1 MKPIIFLSLIVLCL
15 SAPKATKESKN
26 ASDIFANIK
35 KSIYQCV
42 SSSEEASTK
51 LKELVNKNLQSNEN
65 LPLNFNS
72 IELTQED
79 REVIRKCKRDAFK
92 APTRKP
98 DSNVTPISLENIV
111 HKRKKVTL
119 VKGQI
124 RKPRKLELLNKIRN

>member
-1 MKPIIFLSLIVLCL
+1 MVLCL
-15 SAPKATKESKN
+15 SAPKTAKEPKN

-35 KSIYQCV
+35 KAIYQCV
-42 SSSEEASTK
+42 SSSEGVSNQ
-51 LKELVNKNLQSNEN
+51 LKELVNKNLKSNEN

-79 REVIRKCKRDAFK
+79 REVIRNCKRDAFK

-111 HKRKKVTL
+111 HKTKKVTL
-119 VKGQI
+119 IKGQVN
-124 RKPRKLELLNKIRN
+124 KPRKLELLEKIRN

>member
-1 MKPIIFLSLIVLCL
+1 MKPILILSLIVICL
-15 SAPKATKESKN
+15 SAPKTAKESIN
-26 ASDIFANIK
+26 TSDIFANIK

-42 SSSEEASTK
+42 SSSEEASTQ

-79 REVIRKCKRDAFK
+79 REVIRKCKREAFK

-98 DSNVTPISLENIV
+98 DSNATPISLENIV
-111 HKRKKVTL
+111 HKSKKVTL

-124 RKPRKLELLNKIRN
+124 KKPRKLELMAKIRS

>member
-15 SAPKATKESKN
+15 SAPKTTKESKN

>member
-1 MKPIIFLSLIVLCL
+1 MKSILILSSIVLVL
-15 SAPKATKESKN
+15 SSQKPAIESKFT
-26 ASDIFANIK
+26 SDIFANIK

-42 SSSEEASTK
+42 SSSEGASTS
-51 LKELVNKNLQSNEN
+51 LKELVKKNLESNEN

-79 REVIRKCKRDAFK
+79 REIIRKCKRDAFK

-111 HKRKKVTL
+111 HKKVTL
-119 VKGQI
+119 IKGM
-124 RKPRKLELLNKIRN
+124 RKKPRKLELIKKIKN